1 MNKETEQAGSH
12 GRGQFIVVTGID
24 GSGKSTAI
32 EYLYQQLD
40 RTGDVLVTRE
50 PGGTAMAED
59 LRATLLSHRTE
70 EVDPLTELLLIFAA
84 RNQHYKRVI
93 EPALRRGVTVL
104 CSRWVEST
112 RAYQC
117 YGRGLDSRSVDV
129 LTAMV
134 CGSFQ
139 PDLTIVLDI
148 DPEGGLKRAR
158 GRAELDRIET
168 EDLEFFAK
176 VREGFLSLARL
187 EGDSYRVVDA
197 AQSIDRVTADVL
209 DAVEAIRQ

>member
-1 MNKETEQAGSH
+1 MSNETEQALTQS
-12 GRGQFIVVTGID
+12 RGQFIVVTGID

-32 EYLYQQLD
+32 DYLQKRLD
-40 RTGDVLVTRE
+40 RTGDILVTRE

-59 LRATLLSHRTE
+59 LRAILLSHRTE
-70 EVDPLTELLLIFAA
+70 QVDPLTELLLIFAA

-117 YGRGLDSRSVDV
+117 YGRGLDSSSVDV
-129 LTAMV
+129 LEKMV
-134 CGSFQ
+134 CGDFQ

-148 DPEGGLKRAR
+148 EPEAGLKRAR
-158 GRAELDRIET
+158 GRAELDRIEN
-168 EDLEFFAK
+168 EDLYFFSK
-176 VREGFLSLARL
+176 VRQGFLSLAGL
-187 EGDSYRVVDA
+187 EAASFKIVDA
-197 AQSIDRVTADVL
+197 TQSIDRVTDDVL
-209 DAVEAIRQ
+209 GAVLSLRH

>member
-1 MNKETEQAGSH
+1 MTKDIEQTPSY

-32 EYLYQQLD
+32 EYLYKQLN
-40 RTGDVLVTRE
+40 RTSEVLVTRE

-93 EPALRRGVTVL
+93 EPALCRGVTVL

-129 LTAMV
+129 LKEMV
-134 CGSFQ
+134 CGAFQ

-148 DPEGGLKRAR
+148 DPEAGLKRAR
-158 GRAELDRIET
+158 GRAALDRIET
-168 EDLEFFAK
+168 EDLDFFAK
-176 VREGFLSLARL
+176 VREGFLSLARQ
-187 EGDSYRVVDA
+187 EGERYRVVDA
-197 AQSIDRVTADVL
+197 AQSIERVTE
-209 DAVEAIRQ
+209 DALAAVVSVGH